1 MKTKITLILILLI
14 STNLLSQN
22 SKFSIEVN
30 FPILIDNNHYGE
42 NYNGIIDLGLE
53 YRISNFGFMN
63 LGFMNL
69 GFALNTSLFNT
80 SYTINPD
87 ITTID
92 VKENIYFI
100 RPKVFS
106 EFIFKSNEKIHPK
119 IGIGY
124 TFMESK
130 VSVKSSDFPNE
141 SESYSDNGLNLNL
154 GIAYDITNKIFI
166 QAQYDYIK
174 KKISKEV
181 PDYKYYSNINFL
193 NIGLG
198 YRF

>member
-1 MKTKITLILILLI
+1 MTNMKTKITVVLFLLFTI
-14 STNLLSQN
+14 NLFSQD
-22 SKFSIEVN
+22 SKFSIEAN

-42 NYNGIIDLGLE
+42 NYNGIIDLGLK
-53 YRISNFGFMN
+53 YRISNFGFMD
-63 LGFMNL
+63 L

-80 SYTINPD
+80 NYKISSD
-87 ITTID
+87 ITTFEI
-92 VKENIYFI
+92 KENILFI

-106 EFIFKSNEKIHPK
+106 EIIIKSNEKIHPT
-119 IGIGY
+119 IGLGY
-124 TFMESK
+124 TFIESK
-130 VSVKSSDFPNE
+130 VSANSSDFPNE
-141 SESYSDNGLNLNL
+141 SESYSDNGLNLYL

-174 KKISKEV
+174 KKVSKEI

>member
-1 MKTKITLILILLI
+1 MKTEITFVLFLLFTI
-14 STNLLSQN
+14 NSFSQD
-22 SKFSIEVN
+22 SKFSIGVN
-30 FPILIDNNHYGE
+30 FPVLIDNNHYGE

-53 YRISNFGFMN
+53 YRISNFGFMD
-63 LGFMNL
+63 L

-80 SYTINPD
+80 SYEISSD
-87 ITTID
+87 FTTFN
-92 VKENIYFI
+92 VKENIFFI

-106 EFIFKSNEKIHPK
+106 EIIFKSNEKIHPR
-119 IGIGY
+119 IGVGY
-124 TFMESK
+124 TFIKSK
-130 VSVKSSDFPNE
+130 VSAKSSDFPNE
-141 SESYSDNGLNLNL
+141 SKSYSDNGLNLNL
-154 GIAYDITNKIFI
+154 GVAYDITNKIFI